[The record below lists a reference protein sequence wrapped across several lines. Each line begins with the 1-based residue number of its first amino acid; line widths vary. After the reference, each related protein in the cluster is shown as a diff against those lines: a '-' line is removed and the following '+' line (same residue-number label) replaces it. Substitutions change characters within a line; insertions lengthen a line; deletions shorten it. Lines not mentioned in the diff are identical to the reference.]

1 MSMNHMLLPFTP
13 GSYSY
18 IAMRCLFF
26 LSFLGHYHQLTN
38 GCDCPIIYNNHPTG
52 KVPLSSPHLKGWQHL
67 RISSVSKNCAQH
79 YCALIS
85 CNAILTV
92 NLGGSVL
99 KARSHLLLQSQQ
111 FDCLKMDPTKRYFEH
126 PWFLQP
132 PLLK

>member
-1 MSMNHMLLPFTP
+1 MARMTRWLAF
-13 GSYSY
+13 Y
-18 IAMRCLFF
+18 IH
-26 LSFLGHYHQLTN
+26 STVHSIT
-38 GCDCPIIYNNHPTG
+38 
-52 KVPLSSPHLKGWQHL
+52 VP
-67 RISSVSKNCAQH
+67 
-79 YCALIS
+79 S
-85 CNAILTV
+85 CNGILTV